1 MNIDFSDLKQLV
13 EINSWTKNKAGVDRN
28 GQLMKAW
35 YQAMDFKVTTFQ
47 RDDVGDHLLFES
59 KRVEGGPRLLLLG
72 HLDTVFP
79 PESFEHFSEDKEWIY
94 GPGVCDMKGGN
105 FVALKAL
112 QQVYQAHGRICNV
125 DVLLVSDEETGSDD
139 SKFVTTELASRYSAC
154 LDFEAAGKDH
164 EVVIARKGV
173 ATLTI
178 KLTGL
183 AAHAGNHYSD
193 GKNANVAAAKLLLA
207 LTELTDL
214 TLGTTVNVGK
224 LEGGI
229 GANTISPHA
238 TLQVEARFT
247 QPKERDRVLE
257 QIHYLAHEQWVEGVN
272 VEVSGGLQ
280 RDVMASNE
288 AQLQLVDEISQLLG
302 YPLKTEHRGGV
313 SDANVMAAAGV
324 PTLDGFGP
332 FGDGDHTV
340 NERAS
345 KSSFVRRIEEVR
357 LILESYQVQ

>member
-1 MNIDFSDLKQLV
+1 MSIDFSYLKQLV
-13 EINSWTKNKAGVDRN
+13 EINSWTKNKIGVDRN
-28 GQLMKAW
+28 GQLMKTW
-35 YQAMDFKVTTFQ
+35 YQSLDFKTTIFQ
-47 RDDVGDHLLFES
+47 RDGVGDHLLFES
-59 KRVEGGPRLLLLG
+59 QHIEGKPRLLLLG

-79 PESFEHFSEDKEWIY
+79 PGSFERFCEDEDWIY

-112 QQVYQAHGRICNV
+112 QQIYKTYGKIQNI

-139 SKFVTTELASRYSAC
+139 SKFVTTELASRYNAC
-154 LDFEAAGKDH
+154 LDFEAAGCDH

-178 KLTGL
+178 ELTGV
-183 AAHAGNHYSD
+183 AAHAGNHYID

-207 LTELTDL
+207 LTDLTDL
-214 TLGTTVNVGK
+214 SVGTTVNVGK

-247 QPKERDRVLE
+247 QPEERDRALE
-257 QIHYLAHEQWVEGVN
+257 QIHYLAHEQWVEGVT
-272 VEVSGGLQ
+272 VKVSGGLQ

-288 AQLQLVDEISQLLG
+288 AQLQLVADISQLLG

-340 NERAS
+340 NERAR

-357 LILESYQVQ
+357 LILQSYQS